1 MKRNPKS
8 PKKRRRPP
16 NNAGPLARVGILAGF
31 HTAVERA
38 EAVACSRSHLLHC
51 ERGAMLPSY
60 DLLAR
65 MATTYRKSY
74 KAVELAAHECVVLLE
89 RREP

>member
-1 MKRNPKS
+1 MKQATKRN
-8 PKKRRRPP
+8 RRRPP
-16 NNAGPLARVGILAGF
+16 NNAGPLARLGILAGL

-38 EAVACSRSHLLHC
+38 KACGCSRSHLLHC

-65 MATTYRKSY
+65 MARAYRMSY
-74 KAVELAAHECVVLLE
+74 TKTELAAHECVVLLE
-89 RREP
+89 RRVP

>member
-1 MKRNPKS
+1 MKRKPR
-8 PKKRRRPP
+8 KRRRPP
-16 NNAGPLARVGILAGF
+16 NNAGPLARLGILAGF
-31 HTAVERA
+31 HTAAERA
-38 EAVACSRSHLLHC
+38 DAVACSRSHLLHC

-65 MATTYRKSY
+65 MASTYRNSY
-74 KAVELAAHECVVLLE
+74 KRVELAAHESVVMLE